1 MRSKCEVDIY
11 ADVPLSKFRPDRSFT
26 PLLVLSKTDTFIL
39 HFPCIVPITRKH
51 ALDKAGFI
59 TRLMKKAVLLFA
71 LALSLNATAQTPDS
85 PLAKIW
91 QQSLPFITNYSTDE
105 YKAAF
110 QNWALVQGNN
120 GIMYAANNSGVLE
133 YDGTSWQLIT
143 TTEGNPVRS
152 LAKDAKG
159 RIYVG
164 GSGEVGYL
172 AVNSR
177 NKTVFHS
184 LKNKLGRADWN
195 FGNIW
200 FTFAGSGSVYFV
212 CDLHIL
218 EWTGVKFNV
227 WKSNIGALGF
237 AWLVHDA
244 LYVSVSDRGLY
255 KKESN
260 SLELVKGGEAF
271 KGMGLTTLL
280 PFERGK
286 LLAAGLSKEFYIYDG
301 ATLVPFMKNGQK
313 VRLSDAVYHSVQL
326 SNGDYA
332 LATTGSGFYLMD
344 RTGNIRNNIR
354 RGDGLSSDAVY
365 AIFEDAEKDLWL
377 ATDNGISRLE
387 ISSPLRVLNE
397 NHGLDENPMDI
408 EVFNDKLFTTNSKG
422 LFELNSSSSQGI
434 SRPYFKKIEGIDNL
448 TMHCQRFGNELIV
461 SNYDGVFVLD
471 RNGRR
476 SQVAR
481 ENVVRV
487 EEIRSAQPPQHLLV
501 GLEGNGLTELL
512 FKDGKWVQGSRREDM
527 KFYSES
533 FARAADGT
541 VFLNS
546 RRNGIYEIAWQ
557 TPGTMHTLADPF
569 KLIHHGPGNGL
580 SSNKI
585 RWLERVGN
593 TVYASTD
600 EAMHRFNPEKRV
612 FEVDTIL
619 TAGVAP
625 YQGGWINEIVGD
637 RDGTMWFTLYHNYQ
651 SQVFEYAQSRLRRLP
666 VSGRLSD
673 ALISKVHDNGDG
685 FMVFGSNKWLVLFDR
700 NLPTATG
707 KPFQTLIRQISVD
720 QDSLVS
726 FHEAESPDIAYGHRL
741 RFQFALPSYD
751 LSTKNQFQYFLEGFH
766 DRWSAWSGESFVDF
780 TNLPEGH
787 YVFRVRGRNV
797 YGDTGGEASLA
808 LSILPPWYRTWWAFT
823 SYALLLG
830 GMAVMLVRFRER
842 KLQSEKLVLE
852 NTVRERTEK
861 IMLQTEELKEMDRM
875 KSRFFAN
882 ISHEFRTPLTLI
894 LAPLEE
900 ELSKKPPAEQDKLLV
915 MKRYANRL
923 LELVNQLL
931 NLSKLEA
938 GKMDLQVQRG
948 ELRHFL
954 SVLSSSFDSLAQ
966 HKGIA
971 FEKTIE
977 IPDGPFWF
985 DPDKL
990 EKVLTNLLS
999 NAFKFTPPG
1008 GSVAFTARAGLLSDR
1023 RATDRRATDLPTLRM
1038 MVADTGRGI
1047 APEEQKRVF
1056 ESFYQAKQ
1064 TVENQDGGTGLGLA
1078 FARELVKLHKGNIR
1092 LESETGKGSVFSV
1105 EIPVDKEAY
1114 EATQILESEFS
1125 AYKPMTEQPVIEPPG
1140 YSILTERQTGKRSTA
1155 AQQETVLIVEDNAEL
1170 RDYMASL
1177 LEGQYTIFKAPDGAE
1192 ALACA
1197 RKVLP
1202 SLIIS
1207 DLMMPRMDGIEL
1219 TAKIK
1224 SDERTSHIPVILLTA
1239 KSGQES
1245 RIDGLK
1251 TGADDYL
1258 TKPFSVE
1265 ELRVRVAN
1273 LIELRKKLA
1282 ERYRERIR
1290 VHVTPSEEMS
1300 LDDKFLVKAREL
1312 VEANMEDVLFSVEKM
1327 ADEMNL
1333 SRTQLLRK
1341 LKALTGLAPND
1352 FIRDLRLQKAA
1363 EMIRQKADTITQI
1376 GYAVG
1381 FNDQSYFS
1389 KSFKKEFGE
1398 TPTEYAAR
1406 VSPKEE

>member
-1 MRSKCEVDIY
+1 M
-11 ADVPLSKFRPDRSFT
+11 PGFTTRP
-26 PLLVLSKTDTFIL
+26 
-39 HFPCIVPITRKH
+39 
-51 ALDKAGFI
+51 
-59 TRLMKKAVLLFA
+59 MKKITLLFA
-71 LALSLNATAQTPDS
+71 LALGLNAAAQKPGS

-133 YDGTSWQLIT
+133 YDGVAWQLIP

-172 AVNSR
+172 AENSQ
-177 NKTVFHS
+177 NKMVFHS
-184 LKNKLGRADWN
+184 LKNKLSRADWN

-200 FTFAGSGSVYFV
+200 FTFADKGSVYFV

-218 EWTGVKFNV
+218 EFTGGKFKV
-227 WKSNIGALGF
+227 WKSDIGTLGF
-237 AWLVHDA
+237 AWLVNGS
-244 LYVSVSDRGLY
+244 LYVSVSEKGLY
-255 KKESN
+255 RKEKDA
-260 SLELVKGGEAF
+260 LKLAEGGEAF

-280 PFERGK
+280 PFEGKK
-286 LLAAGLSKEFYIYDG
+286 LLATGLSKEFYIYDG
-301 ATLVPFMKNGQK
+301 ATLAPLMKDGRR
-313 VRLSDAVYHSVQL
+313 VGIRDAVYHSVQL

-332 LATTGSGFYLMD
+332 LATTGSGFYLMQRD
-344 RTGNIRNNIR
+344 GTIRNNICR
-354 RGDGLSSDAVY
+354 KEGLSSDAVY
-365 AIFEDAEKDLWL
+365 AVFEDAERDLWL

-408 EVFNDKLFTTNSKG
+408 EVFNNKLFTTNSKG
-422 LFELNSSSSQGI
+422 LFELNSLPSQGI
-434 SRPYFKKIEGIDNL
+434 SKPYFKKIAGIDNL
-448 TMHCQRFGNELIV
+448 TMHCQTFGNELIV
-461 SNYDGVFVLD
+461 SNYDGVFVLNT
-471 RNGRR
+471 NGSH
-476 SQVAR
+476 SQIAK

-487 EEIRSAQPPQHLLV
+487 EEARSAQVPPHLLV

-512 FKDGKWVQGSRREDM
+512 LKDGKWVQGSRRDDM

-541 VFLNS
+541 IFINS

-557 TPGTMHTLADPF
+557 KPGAMHSLADPF
-569 KLIHHGPGNGL
+569 KLIHHGPENGL

-600 EAMHRFNPEKRV
+600 EAMHRFNPTRRA
-612 FEVDTIL
+612 FEVDSVL

-625 YQGGWINEIVGD
+625 YKGGWINEIVAG

-651 SQVFEYAQSRLRRLP
+651 SQVFEYAQSKLQRLP

-685 FMVFGSNKWLVLFDR
+685 FMVFGSNKWLVLFDK
-700 NLPTATG
+700 NLETG
-707 KPFQTLIRQISVD
+707 VTKPFQTLIRRISID
-720 QDSLVS
+720 QDSSVH
-726 FHEAESPDIAYGHRL
+726 FRGTSPEMAYGHRL

-766 DRWSAWSGESFVDF
+766 DQWSAWSGESFVDF
-780 TNLPEGH
+780 TNLPEGN
-787 YVFRVRGRNV
+787 YVFRVRGKDV
-797 YGDTGGEASLA
+797 YGSAGGDAVLA
-808 LSILPPWYRTWWAFT
+808 FTILPPWYRTWWAFAI
-823 SYALLLG
+823 YAVLLG
-830 GMAVMLVRFRER
+830 GTAVMLVRFRER
-842 KLQSEKLVLE
+842 KLKMEKLALE

-900 ELSKKPPAEQDKLLV
+900 ELSKKPPAEQDKLLI

-938 GKMDLQVQRG
+938 GKMELQIQKG
-948 ELRHFL
+948 GLRQFL

-966 HKGIA
+966 HKEIA
-971 FEKTIE
+971 FEKTIAVPE
-977 IPDGPFWF
+977 GHFWY

-990 EKVLTNLLS
+990 EKVIINLLS

-1008 GSVAFTARAGLLSDR
+1008 GSVKFAAHIAEQAGKPVLQVS
-1023 RATDRRATDLPTLRM
+1023 
-1038 MVADTGRGI
+1038 VSDTGRGI
-1047 APEEQKRVF
+1047 APEEQKKVF
-1056 ESFYQAKQ
+1056 ESFYQARQ

-1078 FARELVKLHKGNIR
+1078 FAKELVKLHRGNIS
-1092 LESETGKGSVFSV
+1092 LQSEVGKGSVFNV
-1105 EIPVDKEAY
+1105 EVPVDKEGYKAD
-1114 EATQILESEFS
+1114 QIIENAPLHPTLPHS
-1125 AYKPMTEQPVIEPPG
+1125 QPLNQAIDEP
-1140 YSILTERQTGKRSTA
+1140 SSKEDTRKKRQA
-1155 AQQETVLIVEDNAEL
+1155 ASNAAAQETVLIVEDNAEL

-1177 LEGQYTIFKAPDGAE
+1177 LEDQYTVFKAPDGAE

-1219 TAKIK
+1219 TANIK

-1265 ELRVRVAN
+1265 ELTVRVRN

-1290 VHVTPSEEMS
+1290 VHVTSSEEMS
-1300 LDDKFLVKAREL
+1300 LDDKFLMKAKEI

-1327 ADEMNL
+1327 AEEMSL

-1406 VSPKEE
+1406 VSQKED

>member
-1 MRSKCEVDIY
+1 MRKII
-11 ADVPLSKFRPDRSFT
+11 
-26 PLLVLSKTDTFIL
+26 LLV
-39 HFPCIVPITRKH
+39 
-51 ALDKAGFI
+51 
-59 TRLMKKAVLLFA
+59 A
-71 LALSLNATAQTPDS
+71 LALALNVTAQKPES
-85 PLAKIW
+85 PLAGIW
-91 QQSLPFITNYSTDE
+91 RQSLPFITNYSTND

-110 QNWALVQGNN
+110 QNWALVQG
-120 GIMYAANNSGVLE
+120 GDGMMYAANNSGVLE
-133 YDGTSWQLIT
+133 YDGRSWHLIPT
-143 TTEGNPVRS
+143 ADRNPVRS

-172 AVNSR
+172 AANSQ
-177 NKTVFHS
+177 NKMVFHS
-184 LKNKLGRADWN
+184 LNNQLAGSDRN
-195 FGNIW
+195 FGNVW
-200 FTFAGSGSVYFV
+200 FTFADKGSVYFV

-218 EWTGVKFNV
+218 EYANGKFKV
-227 WKSNIGALGF
+227 WKSTIGTLGF
-237 AWLVHDA
+237 AWLVHGT
-244 LYVSVSDRGLY
+244 LYVSVSDKGLF
-255 KKESN
+255 KKEKDT
-260 SLELVKGGEAF
+260 LVMVHGGEAF
-271 KGMGLTTLL
+271 KGLGLTGLL
-280 PFERGK
+280 PYEGQK
-286 LLAAGLSKEFYIYDG
+286 LLATGLTKEFFVYDG
-301 ATLVPFMKNGQK
+301 TTVTPLMQNGQR
-313 VRLSDAVYHSVQL
+313 VRIRDAVYHGAQL

-344 RTGNIRNNIR
+344 RQGNIRNNICR
-354 RGDGLSSDAVY
+354 KEGLSSDAVY
-365 AIFEDAEKDLWL
+365 AVFEDAEKDVWL

-408 EVFNDKLFTTNSKG
+408 AVFAGKLFTTNSKG
-422 LFELNSSSSQGI
+422 LFELNSTSSQGVLK
-434 SRPYFKKIEGIDNL
+434 PYFKKIAGIDNL
-448 TMHCQRFGNELIV
+448 TMNCQVFGNHLIV
-461 SNYDGVFVLD
+461 SNYDGAFVFGPD
-471 RNGRR
+471 GSRT
-476 SQVAR
+476 QVAR

-487 EEIRSAQPPQHLLV
+487 EESRQVPAPGHLLV
-501 GLEGNGLTELL
+501 GMEGNGLTELI
-512 FKDGKWVQGSRREDM
+512 FKAGRWVQGGRRDDM

-533 FARAADGT
+533 FARGADGT
-541 VFLNS
+541 IFINS
-546 RRNGIYEIAWQ
+546 RRDGIYEVAWQ
-557 TPGTMHTLADPF
+557 APGPAHTLADPF
-569 KLIHHGPGNGL
+569 KLIHHGPENGL

-600 EAMHRFNPEKRV
+600 EGMHRYNPQRRV
-612 FEVDTIL
+612 FEIDSVL

-625 YQGGWINEIVGD
+625 YKGGWINEIIAGP
-637 RDGTMWFTLYHNYQ
+637 DGTMRFVLYHHYQ
-651 SQVFEYAQSRLRRLP
+651 SQVFEYAGNRLQKLP

-673 ALISKVHDNGDG
+673 ALISKVLDNGDG
-685 FMVFGSNKWLVLFDR
+685 YLVFGSNKWLVLFDK
-700 NLPTATG
+700 NLKTNIT
-707 KPFQTLIRQISVD
+707 KPFKTLIRQVSINT
-720 QDSLVS
+720 DSLVS
-726 FHEAESPDIAYGHRL
+726 FRGGRSSPEIAFGQRL
-741 RFQFALPSYD
+741 RFRYALPSYD

-766 DRWSAWSGESFVDF
+766 DQWSAWSGESFVDF
-780 TNLPEGH
+780 TNLPEGN
-787 YVFRVRGRNV
+787 YVFRVRGTDV
-797 YGDTGGEASLA
+797 YGHLGAEDRLA
-808 LSILPPWYRTWWAFT
+808 FTILPPWYRTWWALAI
-823 SYALLLG
+823 YALLLG
-830 GMAVMLVRFRER
+830 GAAVMLVRFRER
-842 KLQSEKLVLE
+842 KLQMEKVALE

-900 ELSKKPPAEQDKLLV
+900 ELSQKPPAEQDKLLM

-938 GKMDLQVQRG
+938 GKMELQVQKG
-948 ELRHFL
+948 GLRQFL
-954 SVLSSSFDSLAQ
+954 TVLSSSFDSLAQ
-966 HKGIA
+966 HKDIA
-971 FEKTIE
+971 FDKTISL
-977 IPDGPFWF
+977 PDGAFWF
-985 DPDKL
+985 DADKL
-990 EKVLTNLLS
+990 EKVIINLLS
-999 NAFKFTPPG
+999 NAFKFTPAG
-1008 GSVAFTARAGLLSDR
+1008 GEVRFAAHISEESGKPALHLSVSDNG
-1023 RATDRRATDLPTLRM
+1023 P
-1038 MVADTGRGI
+1038 GI
-1047 APEEQKRVF
+1047 ASEEQKKVF
-1056 ESFYQAKQ
+1056 ESFYQTRQ
-1064 TVENQDGGTGLGLA
+1064 TVENQAGGTGLGLA
-1078 FARELVKLHKGNIR
+1078 FAKELIKLHNGNIT
-1092 LESETGKGSVFSV
+1092 LQSELGNGSVFSIEV
-1105 EIPVDKEAY
+1105 PVDRASY
-1114 EATQILESEFS
+1114 QSDQVIESETRAFTLS
-1125 AYKPMTEQPVIEPPG
+1125 PTEPEPHTFHTISPKNAKPA
-1140 YSILTERQTGKRSTA
+1140 RSGA
-1155 AQQETVLIVEDNAEL
+1155 SRETVLIVEDNAEL
-1170 RDYMASL
+1170 REYMASL
-1177 LEGQYTIFKAPDGAE
+1177 LDSEYTIFKASDGAE

-1202 SLIIS
+1202 GLIIT
-1207 DLMMPRMDGIEL
+1207 DLMMPKMDGMEL
-1219 TAKIK
+1219 TALIK

-1265 ELRVRVAN
+1265 ELTVRVGN

-1290 VHVTPSEEMS
+1290 VHVTSAEEMS
-1300 LDDKFLVKAREL
+1300 LDDKFLLKAKEI

-1327 ADEMNL
+1327 AEEMNL

-1406 VSPKEE
+1406 VSPKED

>member
-1 MRSKCEVDIY
+1 
-11 ADVPLSKFRPDRSFT
+11 
-26 PLLVLSKTDTFIL
+26 
-39 HFPCIVPITRKH
+39 
-51 ALDKAGFI
+51 
-59 TRLMKKAVLLFA
+59 MKKLILLFT
-71 LALSLNATAQTPDS
+71 LALGLNVAAQKPDS
-85 PLAKIW
+85 PLTRIW

-110 QNWALVQGNN
+110 QNWALVQGRQ
-120 GIMYAANNSGVLE
+120 GIIYAANNSGVLE
-133 YDGTSWQLIT
+133 YDGTSWKLIP

-152 LAKDAKG
+152 LAKDSRG

-164 GSGEVGYL
+164 GSGELGYL
-172 AVNSR
+172 AANTQNR
-177 NKTVFHS
+177 MIFHS
-184 LKNKLGRADWN
+184 LKNKLNRADWN
-195 FGNIW
+195 FGNVW
-200 FTFAGSGSVYFV
+200 FTFADKNSVYFV
-212 CDLHIL
+212 CDSHIL
-218 EWTGVKFNV
+218 EWADGRFRV
-227 WKSNIGALGF
+227 WRSDIGTLGF
-237 AWLVHDA
+237 AWLVNGT
-244 LYVSVSDRGLY
+244 LYVSASEKGLL
-255 KKESN
+255 KNEN
-260 SLELVKGGEAF
+260 GSLKLVEGGEAF
-271 KGMGLTTLL
+271 KGMGLTSLL
-280 PFERGK
+280 PYKGNK
-286 LLAAGLSKEFYIYDG
+286 LLAVGLSKEFFIYDG
-301 ATLVPFMKNGQK
+301 STLEPFLKDGQR
-313 VRLSDAVYHSVQL
+313 VRIRDAVYHGL
-326 SNGDYA
+326 RLNNGDFA
-332 LATTGSGFYLMD
+332 LATTGSGLYLMD
-344 RTGNIRNNIR
+344 GNGTIRNNICR
-354 RGDGLSSDAVY
+354 KEGLASDAVY
-365 AIFEDAEKDLWL
+365 SVFEDAESDLWL

-387 ISSPLRVLNE
+387 TNSPLRVLNE

-408 EVFNDKLFTTNSKG
+408 EVFSNKLFTTNSKG
-422 LFELNSSSSQGI
+422 LFELNSLPSQGI
-434 SRPYFKKIEGIDNL
+434 AKPYFKKIAGIDNL
-448 TMHCQRFGNELIV
+448 TMHCQTYGNELIV

-471 RNGRR
+471 QHGRR
-476 SQVAR
+476 AQIAR

-487 EEIRSAQPPQHLLV
+487 EESRPAQMPQNLLV

-512 FKDGKWVQGSRREDM
+512 FQDGKWVQGHKREDM
-527 KFYSES
+527 QFFSES
-533 FARAADGT
+533 FARADDGT
-541 VFLNS
+541 VFINS
-546 RRNGIYEIAWQ
+546 RRNGIYEMAWQ
-557 TPGTMHTLADPF
+557 TPGHTLRDTF
-569 KLIHHGPGNGL
+569 KLIHHGPENGL

-585 RWLERVGN
+585 RWLEKVGN

-600 EAMHRFNPEKRV
+600 KAMHRFNTVKRV
-612 FEVDTIL
+612 FEVDSLL

-625 YQGGWINEIVGD
+625 YKGGWINEIVAG

-651 SQVFEYAQSRLRRLP
+651 SHVFEYGKKGLQKLP
-666 VSGRLSD
+666 MSGRMSD

-685 FMVFGSNKWLVLFDR
+685 FMLFGSNKWIVLFDK
-700 NLPTATG
+700 NLKTNTI
-707 KPFQTLIRQISVD
+707 KPFKTLIRQISINK
-720 QDSLVS
+720 DSLIG
-726 FHEAESPDIAYGHRL
+726 FRDASPEIAYGHKGL

-766 DRWSAWSGESFVDF
+766 DQWSAWSGESFVDF

-797 YGDTGGEASLA
+797 YGQAGGEASLA
-808 LSILPPWYRTWWAFT
+808 FTILPPWYRAWWAFAL
-823 SYALLLG
+823 YALLLG
-830 GMAVMLVRFRER
+830 GLAAMLVRFRER
-842 KLQSEKLVLE
+842 KLKMEKLELE

-900 ELSKKPPAEQDKLLV
+900 ELSKKPPAEQDKLLI

-938 GKMDLQVQRG
+938 GKMELQVQKG
-948 ELRHFL
+948 DLRQFL
-954 SVLSSSFDSLAQ
+954 SILSSSFDSLAQ
-966 HKGIA
+966 HAHIT
-971 FEKTIE
+971 FEQNITLPEGK
-977 IPDGPFWF
+977 FWF

-990 EKVLTNLLS
+990 EKVIINLLS
-999 NAFKFTPPG
+999 NAFKFTPTG
-1008 GSVAFTARAGLLSDR
+1008 GSVMFAAHMQEKVGRQMLYIS
-1023 RATDRRATDLPTLRM
+1023 
-1038 MVADTGRGI
+1038 VSDTGKGI
-1047 APEEQKRVF
+1047 APDEQQQVF
-1056 ESFYQAKQ
+1056 ESFYQARQ

-1078 FARELVKLHKGNIR
+1078 LAQELVRLHKGNIS
-1092 LESETGKGSVFSV
+1092 LQSELGKGSVFSV
-1105 EIPVDKEAY
+1105 EVPVDKEAY
-1114 EATQILESEFS
+1114 DASQLVETGFSGYIMPAATPENLNISKDNARTGSGLET
-1125 AYKPMTEQPVIEPPG
+1125 PHTENPDPAFRDPA
-1140 YSILTERQTGKRSTA
+1140 SRDPALRDPANR
-1155 AQQETVLIVEDNAEL
+1155 ETVLVVEDNPEL

-1177 LEGQYTIFKAPDGAE
+1177 LEEEYTVFKVPDGVE

-1202 SLIIS
+1202 SIIIS
-1207 DLMMPRMDGIEL
+1207 DLMMPRMDGMEL
-1219 TAKIK
+1219 TANIK

-1265 ELRVRVAN
+1265 ELTVRVRN

-1290 VHVTPSEEMS
+1290 VQVTSAEEMS
-1300 LDDKFLVKAREL
+1300 LDDKFLMRAKEI
-1312 VEANMEDVLFSVEKM
+1312 VEANMEDVLFSVERM
-1327 ADEMNL
+1327 AEEINL

-1398 TPTEYAAR
+1398 TPTEYSAR
-1406 VSPKEE
+1406 VSRQEP

>member
-1 MRSKCEVDIY
+1 
-11 ADVPLSKFRPDRSFT
+11 
-26 PLLVLSKTDTFIL
+26 
-39 HFPCIVPITRKH
+39 
-51 ALDKAGFI
+51 
-59 TRLMKKAVLLFA
+59 MKRIMLLFA
-71 LALSLNATAQTPDS
+71 LAMGLDAAAQKPES
-85 PLAKIW
+85 PLARVW
-91 QQSLPFITNYSTDE
+91 QQSLPFISNYSTNE

-110 QNWALVQGNN
+110 QNWALVQGGN
-120 GIMYAANNSGVLE
+120 GLIYAANNSGVLE
-133 YDGTSWQLIT
+133 YDGVSWQLIQ

-152 LAKDAKG
+152 LAKDAGG

-172 AVNSR
+172 AANAQNR
-177 NKTVFHS
+177 MVFHS
-184 LKNKLGRADWN
+184 LKNKLPRSDWN

-200 FTFAGSGSVYFV
+200 FTFAGNGSVYFV

-218 EWTGVKFNV
+218 ELVNGQFRV
-227 WKSNIGALGF
+227 WKSDVGALGF
-237 AWLVHDA
+237 AWLVNGA
-244 LYVSVSDRGLY
+244 LYVSTSEKGLL
-255 KKESN
+255 KKEKDA
-260 SLELVKGGEAF
+260 LKLVEGGEAF
-271 KGMGLTTLL
+271 KGMGLTGLL
-280 PFERGK
+280 PYEGDK
-286 LLAAGLSKEFYIYDG
+286 LLAVGLDKDFFIYDG
-301 ATLVPFMKNGQK
+301 AKLEPFMKDGQR
-313 VRLSDAVYHSVQL
+313 VRIRDAVYHGVRL

-332 LATTGSGFYLMD
+332 LATTGSGLYLMERD
-344 RTGNIRNNIR
+344 GTIRNNYCR
-354 RGDGLSSDAVY
+354 KEGLSSDAVY
-365 AIFEDAEKDLWL
+365 SVFEDAEKDLWL

-387 ISSPLRVLNE
+387 INSPLRILNE

-408 EVFNDKLFTTNSKG
+408 EVFNDRLFTTNSKG
-422 LFELNSSSSQGI
+422 LFELNNMPSQGLPKPHF
-434 SRPYFKKIEGIDNL
+434 RKIPGIDNL
-448 TMHCQRFGNELIV
+448 TMHCQVYGNELIV

-471 RNGRR
+471 QKGNK
-476 SQVAR
+476 SQIAR

-487 EEIRSAQPPQHLLV
+487 EESRPAQMPGHLLV

-512 FKDGKWVQGSRREDM
+512 FSNGKWVQGGRRDDM

-541 VFLNS
+541 IFLNS
-546 RRNGIYEIAWQ
+546 RRNGIYEMAWQ
-557 TPGTMHTLADPF
+557 TPGAAHSLRDDF
-569 KLIHHGPGNGL
+569 KLIHHGPENGL

-600 EAMHRFNPEKRV
+600 EAMHRFNPDKRV
-612 FEVDTIL
+612 FEVDSLL

-625 YQGGWINEIVGD
+625 YKGGWINEIVAG

-651 SQVFEYAQSRLRRLP
+651 SHVFEYGGNRLRRLP

-685 FMVFGSNKWLVLFDR
+685 FMLFGSNKWIVLFDR
-700 NLPTATG
+700 NLHTG
-707 KPFQTLIRQISVD
+707 VDKPFKTLIRQISID

-726 FHEAESPDIAYGHRL
+726 FRDGQSAPELAYGHRL

-751 LSTKNQFQYFLEGFH
+751 LSNKNQFQYFLEGFH
-766 DRWSAWSGESFVDF
+766 DEWSAWSVESFVDF
-780 TNLPEGH
+780 TNLPEGD
-787 YVFRVRGRNV
+787 YVFRVRGINV
-797 YGDTGGEASLA
+797 YGHAGAEDRLA
-808 LSILPPWYRTWWAFT
+808 FTVLPPWYRTWWAF
-823 SYALLLG
+823 SIYALLLG
-830 GMAVMLVRFRER
+830 GLAVTLVRLRER
-842 KLQSEKLVLE
+842 KLQMEKLALE

-861 IMLQTEELKEMDRM
+861 IMLQTEELKEMDRT

-900 ELSKKPPAEQDKLLV
+900 ELSKKPPAEQDKLLI

-938 GKMDLQVQRG
+938 GKMQLQVQKV
-948 ELRHFL
+948 ELRQFL

-966 HKGIA
+966 HKGIV
-971 FEKTIE
+971 FEKTVSV
-977 IPDGPFWF
+977 PDGPFWF

-990 EKVLTNLLS
+990 EKVIVNLLS
-999 NAFKFTPPG
+999 NAFKFTPA
-1008 GSVAFTARAGLLSDR
+1008 SGLVKFEANVEAQSGTQMLCIRVS
-1023 RATDRRATDLPTLRM
+1023 
-1038 MVADTGRGI
+1038 DTGRGI
-1047 APEEQKRVF
+1047 APDEQKQVF
-1056 ESFYQAKQ
+1056 ESFYQARQ

-1078 FARELVKLHKGNIR
+1078 FAKELVKLHKGSIS
-1092 LESETGKGSVFSV
+1092 LQSEVGKGSVFAIRVPVSPEAFDAGQIVEPALSGYTLPSV
-1105 EIPVDKEAY
+1105 
-1114 EATQILESEFS
+1114 
-1125 AYKPMTEQPVIEPPG
+1125 QPVSPSPEQNERKPR
-1140 YSILTERQTGKRSTA
+1140 ERQSHGTA
-1155 AQQETVLIVEDNAEL
+1155 QRETVLIVEDNAEL

-1177 LEGQYTIFKAPDGAE
+1177 LENDYIIYKAPDGAE

-1207 DLMMPRMDGIEL
+1207 DLMMPKMDGMEL
-1219 TAKIK
+1219 TASIK

-1239 KSGQES
+1239 KSGRES

-1265 ELRVRVAN
+1265 ELTIRVAN
-1273 LIELRKKLA
+1273 LIELRRKLA

-1290 VHVTPSEEMS
+1290 VHVTSAEEMS
-1300 LDDKFLVKAREL
+1300 LDDKFLMKAKEI

-1327 ADEMNL
+1327 AEEMSL

-1398 TPTEYAAR
+1398 TPTEYSAR
-1406 VSPKEE
+1406 VSQKEG

>member
-1 MRSKCEVDIY
+1 
-11 ADVPLSKFRPDRSFT
+11 
-26 PLLVLSKTDTFIL
+26 
-39 HFPCIVPITRKH
+39 
-51 ALDKAGFI
+51 
-59 TRLMKKAVLLFA
+59 MKKITLLFA
-71 LALSLNATAQTPDS
+71 LTLGLNAAAQKPGS

-91 QQSLPFITNYSTDE
+91 QQSLPFITNYATDE

-120 GIMYAANNSGVLE
+120 GIIYAANNSGVLE
-133 YDGTSWQLIT
+133 YDGVTWQLIP

-152 LAKDAKG
+152 LAKDASG

-172 AVNSR
+172 AENSQ
-177 NKTVFHS
+177 NKMVFHS

-200 FTFAGSGSVYFV
+200 FTFAGKGSVYFV

-218 EWTGVKFNV
+218 EYTGGKFKV
-227 WKSNIGALGF
+227 WKSDIGTLGF
-237 AWLVHDA
+237 AWLVNGSLYASVSGKGLFRKEKDA
-244 LYVSVSDRGLY
+244 L
-255 KKESN
+255 K
-260 SLELVKGGEAF
+260 LVEGGEAF

-280 PFERGK
+280 PFEGEK
-286 LLAAGLSKEFYIYDG
+286 LLATGLNKEFYIYDG
-301 ATLVPFMKNGQK
+301 ATLAPLMKDGQR
-313 VRLSDAVYHSVQL
+313 VRIRDAVYHSVQL
-326 SNGDYA
+326 SNGEYA
-332 LATTGSGFYLMD
+332 LATTGSGFYLMQRD
-344 RTGNIRNNIR
+344 GTIRNNICR
-354 RGDGLSSDAVY
+354 KEGLASDAVY
-365 AIFEDAEKDLWL
+365 AVFEDAEKDLWL

-387 ISSPLRVLNE
+387 INSPLRVLNE

-408 EVFNDKLFTTNSKG
+408 EVFNNKLFTSNSKG
-422 LFELNSSSSQGI
+422 LFELNSLASQGI
-434 SRPYFKKIEGIDNL
+434 SKPYFKKIAGIDNL
-448 TMHCQRFGNELIV
+448 TMHCQAFGNELIV
-461 SNYDGVFVLD
+461 SNYDGVFMLSPD
-471 RNGRR
+471 GGRSR
-476 SQVAR
+476 IAK

-487 EEIRSAQPPQHLLV
+487 EEARSAQVPPHLLV

-512 FKDGKWVQGSRREDM
+512 LKNGKWIQGSRRDDM

-533 FARAADGT
+533 FARGADGT
-541 VFLNS
+541 VFINS

-557 TPGTMHTLADPF
+557 TPGAMHSLADPF
-569 KLIHHGPGNGL
+569 KLIHHGPENGL

-600 EAMHRFNPEKRV
+600 EAMHRFNPAKRV
-612 FEVDTIL
+612 FEVDSVL
-619 TAGVAP
+619 TTGVAS
-625 YQGGWINEIVGD
+625 YKGGWINEIVAG

-651 SQVFEYAQSRLRRLP
+651 SQVFEYAQSRLQRLP

-685 FMVFGSNKWLVLFDR
+685 FMVFGSNKWLVLFDK
-700 NLPTATG
+700 NLETG
-707 KPFQTLIRQISVD
+707 VSKPFKTLIRRISVD
-720 QDSLVS
+720 QDSSVS
-726 FHEAESPDIAYGHRL
+726 FRGASPELSYGHRL

-751 LSTKNQFQYFLEGFH
+751 LSTRNQFQYFLEGFH
-766 DRWSAWSGESFVDF
+766 DQWSAWSGESFVDF
-780 TNLPEGH
+780 TNLPEGN
-787 YVFRVRGRNV
+787 YVFRVRGKDV
-797 YGDTGGEASLA
+797 YGHAGDDAVLA
-808 LSILPPWYRTWWAFT
+808 FVILPPWYRTLWAFAI
-823 SYALLLG
+823 YAALLG
-830 GMAVMLVRFRER
+830 GMAVILVRFRER
-842 KLQSEKLVLE
+842 KLKREKLVLE

-861 IMLQTEELKEMDRM
+861 ILLQTEELQEMDRV

-900 ELSKKPPAEQDKLLV
+900 ELSKKPLAEQGKLLI

-938 GKMDLQVQRG
+938 GKMELQIQKG
-948 ELRHFL
+948 ELRQFL
-954 SVLSSSFDSLAQ
+954 SVLSSSFDSLAHHQ
-966 HKGIA
+966 EIA
-971 FEKTIE
+971 FEKNIA
-977 IPDGPFWF
+977 IPEGHFWF

-990 EKVLTNLLS
+990 EKVIINLLS

-1008 GSVAFTARAGLLSDR
+1008 GSVKFAAHI
-1023 RATDRRATDLPTLRM
+1023 
-1038 MVADTGRGI
+1038 VAQADVPMLQVSVSDTGRGI
-1047 APEEQKRVF
+1047 APEEQKKVF
-1056 ESFYQAKQ
+1056 ESFYQARQ

-1078 FARELVKLHKGNIR
+1078 FARELVKLHNGNISLR
-1092 LESETGKGSVFSV
+1092 SEVGKGSVFYV
-1105 EIPVDKEAY
+1105 EVPVDKESYKAD
-1114 EATQILESEFS
+1114 QIIENALLQQTLASSQAPDEPASTEETGRQAASS
-1125 AYKPMTEQPVIEPPG
+1125 A
-1140 YSILTERQTGKRSTA
+1140 A
-1155 AQQETVLIVEDNAEL
+1155 AQESVLIAEDNAEL
-1170 RDYMASL
+1170 RGYMASL
-1177 LEGQYTIFKAPDGAE
+1177 LEGQYTVFKASDGTE

-1219 TAKIK
+1219 TASIK

-1239 KSGQES
+1239 KTGRES

-1265 ELRVRVAN
+1265 ELMVRVGN

-1282 ERYRERIR
+1282 GRYRERIR
-1290 VHVTPSEEMS
+1290 VHVTSSEEMS
-1300 LDDKFLVKAREL
+1300 LDDKFLMKAKEI

-1327 ADEMNL
+1327 AKEMSL

-1363 EMIRQKADTITQI
+1363 EMIRQKVDTITQI

-1406 VSPKEE
+1406 VSQKTE

>member
-1 MRSKCEVDIY
+1 
-11 ADVPLSKFRPDRSFT
+11 
-26 PLLVLSKTDTFIL
+26 
-39 HFPCIVPITRKH
+39 
-51 ALDKAGFI
+51 
-59 TRLMKKAVLLFA
+59 MKKLTLLFV
-71 LALSLNATAQTPDS
+71 LISGLNAAAQKPGS

-91 QQSLPFITNYSTDE
+91 QQSLPFITNYSTND

-120 GIMYAANNSGVLE
+120 GVMFAANNSGVLE
-133 YDGTSWQLIT
+133 YDGMSWQLIP

-152 LAKDAKG
+152 LAKDPKG

-172 AVNSR
+172 AENSQNR
-177 NKTVFHS
+177 MVFHS
-184 LKNKLGRADWN
+184 LKNKLSRADWN

-200 FTFAGSGSVYFV
+200 FTFADQGSVYFV

-218 EWTGVKFNV
+218 EFTGGKFKV
-227 WKSNIGALGF
+227 WKSDIGTLGF
-237 AWLVHDA
+237 AWLVNGA
-244 LYVSVSDRGLY
+244 LYVSVSEKGLY
-255 KKESN
+255 RKEGN
-260 SLELVKGGEAF
+260 SLKLVEGGGAF
-271 KGMGLTTLL
+271 KGMGLTSML
-280 PFERGK
+280 PFEGKK
-286 LLAAGLSKEFYIYDG
+286 LLVTGLTKEFYIYDG
-301 ATLVPFMKNGQK
+301 VKLEPLMKDGQQ
-313 VRLSDAVYHSVQL
+313 VRIKDAVYHSAQL

-332 LATTGSGFYLMD
+332 FATTGSGFYLMQRD
-344 RTGNIRNNIR
+344 GTIRNNICR
-354 RGDGLSSDAVY
+354 KEGLSSDAVY
-365 AIFEDAEKDLWL
+365 AVFEDAEKDLWL

-408 EVFNDKLFTTNSKG
+408 EVFNNKLFTTNSKG
-422 LFELNSSSSQGI
+422 LFELNSVSSQGI
-434 SRPYFKKIEGIDNL
+434 SKPYFKKIAGIDNL
-448 TMHCQRFGNELIV
+448 TMHCQTFGNELVV
-461 SNYDGVFVLD
+461 SNYDGVFVMD
-471 RNGRR
+471 QNGGRA
-476 SQVAR
+476 QIAK

-487 EEIRSAQPPQHLLV
+487 EEARSAERPSHLLV

-512 FKDGKWVQGSRREDM
+512 WKDGKWVQGGRRDDM

-533 FARAADGT
+533 FARGADGT
-541 VFLNS
+541 IFINS

-557 TPGTMHTLADPF
+557 APGTAHSLADPF
-569 KLIHHGPGNGL
+569 KLIHHGPENGL

-600 EAMHRFNPEKRV
+600 EAMHRFNPARRV
-612 FEVDTIL
+612 FEVDSVL

-625 YQGGWINEIVGD
+625 YKGGWINEIVAG

-651 SQVFEYAQSRLRRLP
+651 SQVFEYAQSRLQRLP

-673 ALISKVHDNGDG
+673 ALISKIHDNGDG
-685 FMVFGSNKWLVLFDR
+685 FMVFGSNKWLVLFDKS
-700 NLPTATG
+700 LSTG
-707 KPFQTLIRQISVD
+707 ITKPLKTLIRRVSLD
-720 QDSLVS
+720 QDSSVS
-726 FHEAESPDIAYGHRL
+726 FRGTSPEIAYGHRL

-766 DRWSAWSGESFVDF
+766 DQWSAWSGESFVDF
-780 TNLPEGH
+780 TNLPEGN
-787 YVFRVRGRNV
+787 YVFRVRGKDV
-797 YGDTGGEASLA
+797 YGHAGDGDILA
-808 LSILPPWYRTWWAFT
+808 FTILPPWYRTWWAFAI
-823 SYALLLG
+823 YALLLG

-842 KLQSEKLVLE
+842 KLKMEKLVLE

-861 IMLQTEELKEMDRM
+861 IMLQTEELKEMDRV

-900 ELSKKPPAEQDKLLV
+900 ELSKKPPAEQDKLLI

-938 GKMDLQVQRG
+938 GKMDLHIQKG
-948 ELRHFL
+948 ELRQFL

-966 HKGIA
+966 HQEIS
-971 FEKTIE
+971 FEKAIAVPE
-977 IPDGPFWF
+977 GPFWF

-990 EKVLTNLLS
+990 EKVIINLLS
-999 NAFKFTPPG
+999 NAFKFTPAE
-1008 GSVAFTARAGLLSDR
+1008 GSVKFAAQMAGQPG
-1023 RATDRRATDLPTLRM
+1023 LPILR
-1038 MVADTGRGI
+1038 VSVSDTGRGI
-1047 APEEQKRVF
+1047 ATEEQKKVF
-1056 ESFYQAKQ
+1056 ESFYQARQ

-1078 FARELVKLHKGNIR
+1078 FAKELVKLHKGNIS
-1092 LESETGKGSVFSV
+1092 LQSEVGKGSVFSIEV
-1105 EIPVDKEAY
+1105 PVGREAY
-1114 EATQILESEFS
+1114 EAGQI
-1125 AYKPMTEQPVIEPPG
+1125 IENPALPHTLL
-1140 YSILTERQTGKRSTA
+1140 SVQQAVPENPASPDEKTKERRPASRAT
-1155 AQQETVLIVEDNAEL
+1155 QETVLIVEDNAEL

-1177 LEGQYTIFKAPDGAE
+1177 LEGQYTIFKAPDGVE
-1192 ALACA
+1192 ALAYA

-1219 TAKIK
+1219 TASIK

-1265 ELRVRVAN
+1265 ELSVRVAN

-1290 VHVTPSEEMS
+1290 VHVTSSEEMS
-1300 LDDKFLVKAREL
+1300 LDDKFLMKAKEI

-1327 ADEMNL
+1327 AEEMSL

-1406 VSPKEE
+1406 VSQKEA

>member
-1 MRSKCEVDIY
+1 
-11 ADVPLSKFRPDRSFT
+11 
-26 PLLVLSKTDTFIL
+26 
-39 HFPCIVPITRKH
+39 
-51 ALDKAGFI
+51 
-59 TRLMKKAVLLFA
+59 MKKITLLFA
-71 LALSLNATAQTPDS
+71 LAMGLNAAAQKPDS

-133 YDGTSWQLIT
+133 YDGVTWQLIPT
-143 TTEGNPVRS
+143 SEGNPVRS
-152 LAKDAKG
+152 LAKDAQG

-172 AVNSR
+172 AENSQ
-177 NKTVFHS
+177 NKMVFHS
-184 LKNKLGRADWN
+184 LKNKLRSADRN

-200 FTFAGSGSVYFV
+200 FTFADKGSVYFV

-218 EWTGVKFNV
+218 EFTGGKFKV
-227 WKSNIGALGF
+227 WKSDIGTLGF
-237 AWLVHDA
+237 AWLVNDV
-244 LYVSVSDRGLY
+244 LYVSVSGKGLY
-255 KKESN
+255 RKERDA
-260 SLELVKGGEAF
+260 LKLVKGGEAF

-280 PFERGK
+280 PFEGKK
-286 LLAAGLSKEFYIYDG
+286 LLATGLSKEFYIYDG
-301 ATLVPFMKNGQK
+301 AALAPLMKDGQR
-313 VRLSDAVYHSVQL
+313 VRIKDAVYHSAQL
-326 SNGDYA
+326 SSGDYA
-332 LATTGSGFYLMD
+332 LATTGSGFYLMQ
-344 RTGNIRNNIR
+344 RNGTIRNNICR
-354 RGDGLSSDAVY
+354 KEGLSSDAVY
-365 AIFEDAEKDLWL
+365 AVFEDAEKDLWL

-397 NHGLDENPMDI
+397 NHGIDENPMDI
-408 EVFNDKLFTTNSKG
+408 EVFNNKLFTTNSKG
-422 LFELNSSSSQGI
+422 LFELNSPPSQDI
-434 SRPYFKKIEGIDNL
+434 SKLHFKKISGIDNL
-448 TMHCQRFGNELIV
+448 TMHCQTFGNELIV

-471 RNGRR
+471 QTGRR
-476 SQVAR
+476 SQIAK

-487 EEIRSAQPPQHLLV
+487 EEARSAQVPPHLLV

-512 FKDGKWVQGSRREDM
+512 WKDGKWVQGGRRDDM

-533 FARAADGT
+533 FARGADGT
-541 VFLNS
+541 IFINS
-546 RRNGIYEIAWQ
+546 RRNGIYEMAWQ
-557 TPGTMHTLADPF
+557 TPGAGHSLAEPF
-569 KLIHHGPGNGL
+569 KLIHHGPENGL

-600 EAMHRFNPEKRV
+600 EAMHRFNPAKRA
-612 FEVDTIL
+612 FEVDSVL
-619 TAGVAP
+619 TAGVAS
-625 YQGGWINEIVGD
+625 YKGGWINEIVAG

-651 SQVFEYAQSRLRRLP
+651 SQVFEYAQGRLQRLP
-666 VSGRLSD
+666 VSGRLSE

-685 FMVFGSNKWLVLFDR
+685 FMVFGSNKWLVLFDK
-700 NLPTATG
+700 NLQTG
-707 KPFQTLIRQISVD
+707 ITRPFKTLIRRISID
-720 QDSLVS
+720 QDSSVS
-726 FHEAESPDIAYGHRL
+726 FRGVPSEMAYGHRL

-751 LSTKNQFQYFLEGFH
+751 LSAKNQFQYFLEGFH
-766 DRWSAWSGESFVDF
+766 DKWSPWSGEAFVDF
-780 TNLPEGH
+780 TNLPEGN
-787 YVFRVRGRNV
+787 YVFRVRGKDV
-797 YGDTGGEASLA
+797 YGHAGEDDLLA
-808 LSILPPWYRTWWAFT
+808 FTILPPWYRTWWAFAI
-823 SYALLLG
+823 YAMLLG

-842 KLQSEKLVLE
+842 KLKLEKLVLE

-900 ELSKKPPAEQDKLLV
+900 ELARKPPEEQGKLLL

-938 GKMDLQVQRG
+938 GKMELHVQKG
-948 ELRHFL
+948 ELRQFL

-966 HKGIA
+966 HKEIA
-971 FEKTIE
+971 FEKNITVPE
-977 IPDGPFWF
+977 GLFWF

-990 EKVLTNLLS
+990 EKVIINLLS

-1008 GSVAFTARAGLLSDR
+1008 GTVKFAGHITERGGRPVLQASVS
-1023 RATDRRATDLPTLRM
+1023 
-1038 MVADTGRGI
+1038 DTGRGI
-1047 APEEQKRVF
+1047 APEEQKKVF
-1056 ESFYQAKQ
+1056 ESFYQARQ

-1078 FARELVKLHKGNIR
+1078 FAKELVKLHNGNIS
-1092 LESETGKGSVFSV
+1092 LHSEIGKGSVFSIQ
-1105 EIPVDKEAY
+1105 IPIDREG
-1114 EATQILESEFS
+1114 
-1125 AYKPMTEQPVIEPPG
+1125 YKPDQIIENAPDQYTLSSTQP
-1140 YSILTERQTGKRSTA
+1140 A
-1155 AQQETVLIVEDNAEL
+1155 AQAPAMPLSKDEGSQERHAAAGATMQETVLIVEDNAEL

-1177 LEGQYTIFKAPDGAE
+1177 LEGQYTVFKAPDGVE

-1219 TAKIK
+1219 TAGIK

-1265 ELRVRVAN
+1265 ELTVRVAN

-1282 ERYRERIR
+1282 GRYRERIR
-1290 VHVTPSEEMS
+1290 VHVTSPEEMS
-1300 LDDKFLVKAREL
+1300 LDDKFLMKAKAI

-1327 ADEMNL
+1327 ADEMSL

-1406 VSPKEE
+1406 VSQKEE

>member
-1 MRSKCEVDIY
+1 
-11 ADVPLSKFRPDRSFT
+11 
-26 PLLVLSKTDTFIL
+26 
-39 HFPCIVPITRKH
+39 
-51 ALDKAGFI
+51 
-59 TRLMKKAVLLFA
+59 MKKVALLFA
-71 LALSLNATAQTPDS
+71 LASSLNAMAQKPDS

-91 QQSLPFITNYSTDE
+91 QQSLPFITNYSTNE

-110 QNWALVQGNN
+110 QNWALVQGDN

-133 YDGTSWQLIT
+133 HDGISWQLIP

-152 LAKDAKG
+152 LAKDSKG

-172 AVNSR
+172 AANSQ
-177 NKTVFHS
+177 NKMVFHS
-184 LKNKLGRADWN
+184 LKNKLSRSDWN

-200 FTFAGSGSVYFV
+200 FTFADKGSVYFV

-218 EWTGVKFNV
+218 EFVNGKFKV
-227 WKSNIGALGF
+227 WKSDIGALGF
-237 AWLVHDA
+237 AWLINGT

-255 KKESN
+255 KKGPN

-280 PFERGK
+280 PFDGGK

-301 ATLVPFMKNGQK
+301 ATLAPFMNGGQR
-313 VRLSDAVYHSVQL
+313 VQIRDAVYHSAQL
-326 SNGDYA
+326 GNGNYA

-354 RGDGLSSDAVY
+354 RKDGLSSDAVY
-365 AIFEDAEKDLWL
+365 AVFEDAEKDLWL

-408 EVFNDKLFTTNSKG
+408 EVFNNKLYTTNSKG
-422 LFELNSSSSQGI
+422 LFELNTLSSQGI
-434 SRPYFKKIEGIDNL
+434 PQPYFKKIEGIDNL
-448 TMHCQRFGNELIV
+448 TMHCQTFGNELIV
-461 SNYDGVFVLD
+461 SNYDGVFILD
-471 RNGRR
+471 QNGRR
-476 SQVAR
+476 SQIAK

-487 EEIRSAQPPQHLLV
+487 EEMRSAQLPQHLLV

-512 FKDGKWVQGSRREDM
+512 LKDGKWVQGGRREDM

-533 FARAADGT
+533 FTRAADGT
-541 VFLNS
+541 IFLNS

-557 TPGTMHTLADPF
+557 TPGSMHTLADPF
-569 KLIHHGPGNGL
+569 KLIHHGPENGL

-585 RWLERVGN
+585 RWVEKVGN

-600 EAMHRFNPEKRV
+600 EAMHRFNPEKRA
-612 FEVDTIL
+612 FEVDTML

-625 YQGGWINEIVGD
+625 YRGGWINEIVAG

-651 SQVFEYAQSRLRRLP
+651 SQVFEYTQNRLRRLP

-700 NLPTATG
+700 NLQTAAG
-707 KPFQTLIRQISVD
+707 KPFKTLIRQISVD

-726 FHEAESPDIAYGHRL
+726 FRDAESPDIAYGHRL
-741 RFQFALPSYD
+741 RFQFTLPSYD

-766 DRWSAWSGESFVDF
+766 DQWSAWSGESFVDF
-780 TNLPEGH
+780 TNLPEGN
-787 YVFRVRGRNV
+787 YVFRVRGKNV
-797 YGDTGGEASLA
+797 YGDTGGEATLA
-808 LSILPPWYRTWWAFT
+808 LTILPPWYRTWWAFAI
-823 SYALLLG
+823 YALLLG

-900 ELSKKPPAEQDKLLV
+900 ELSKKPPAEQDKLLI

-938 GKMDLQVQRG
+938 GKMELQVRKG

-966 HKGIA
+966 HKGIS
-971 FEKTIE
+971 FEKTVE

-990 EKVLTNLLS
+990 EKVVINLLS
-999 NAFKFTPPG
+999 NAFKFTPSG
-1008 GSVAFTARAGLLSDR
+1008 GSVAFAAHIEKPADG
-1023 RATDRRATDLPTLRM
+1023 PMLR
-1038 MVADTGRGI
+1038 VAVSDTGRGI
-1047 APEEQKRVF
+1047 APEEQKQVF
-1056 ESFYQAKQ
+1056 ESFYQARQ

-1078 FARELVKLHKGNIR
+1078 FAKELVKLHKGNIA
-1092 LESETGKGSVFSV
+1092 LQSEVGKGSVFTV
-1105 EIPVDKEAY
+1105 EIPLDKEAY
-1114 EATQILESEFS
+1114 EAIQIVENDFSE
-1125 AYKPMTEQPVIEPPG
+1125 YKLSTEQPV
-1140 YSILTERQTGKRSTA
+1140 TGLPDRSVSTKKRGAASGSPTA
-1155 AQQETVLIVEDNAEL
+1155 ANQETVLIVEDNAEL
-1170 RDYMASL
+1170 REYMASL
-1177 LEGQYTIFKAPDGAE
+1177 LEGQYTIFKAPDGSE

-1219 TAKIK
+1219 TAHIK

-1265 ELRVRVAN
+1265 ELSVRVAN

-1290 VHVTPSEEMS
+1290 VHVTSSDEMS
-1300 LDDKFLVKAREL
+1300 LDDKFLMKAKEI

-1327 ADEMNL
+1327 AEEMSL

-1406 VSPKEE
+1406 VSPKGEG

>member
-1 MRSKCEVDIY
+1 
-11 ADVPLSKFRPDRSFT
+11 
-26 PLLVLSKTDTFIL
+26 
-39 HFPCIVPITRKH
+39 
-51 ALDKAGFI
+51 
-59 TRLMKKAVLLFA
+59 MKKVILLFA
-71 LALSLNATAQTPDS
+71 LAFSLQSIAQKPES
-85 PLAKIW
+85 PLARIW

-110 QNWALVQGNN
+110 QNWALVQGDH
-120 GIMYAANNSGVLE
+120 GVMYAANNSGVLE
-133 YDGTSWQLIT
+133 YDGTSWQLIP

-152 LAKDAKG
+152 LAKDSKG
-159 RIYVG
+159 RIFVG

-172 AVNSR
+172 APNGQNR
-177 NKTVFHS
+177 TVFHS
-184 LKNKLGRADWN
+184 LKNKLSRTDWN
-195 FGNIW
+195 FGNVW
-200 FTFAGSGSVYFV
+200 FTFAHKGAIYFV

-218 EWTGVKFNV
+218 ELVDGKFKV
-227 WKSNIGALGF
+227 WKSDIGALGF
-237 AWLVHDA
+237 AWLINGT
-244 LYVSVSDRGLY
+244 LYVSASEKGLLR
-255 KKESN
+255 KEKDA
-260 SLELVKGGEAF
+260 LKLVPGGEAF
-271 KGMGLTTLL
+271 KGMGLTGLL
-280 PFERGK
+280 PYDEKK
-286 LLAAGLSKEFYIYDG
+286 LLAVGLSKEFFIYDG
-301 ATLVPFMKNGQK
+301 SKLEPFMKDGQR
-313 VRLSDAVYHSVQL
+313 VRIKNAVYHGLQL
-326 SNGDYA
+326 SNGGYA
-332 LATTGSGFYLMD
+332 LATTGSGLYLME
-344 RTGNIRNNIR
+344 RNGTIGNNICR
-354 RGDGLSSDAVY
+354 KEGLSSDAVY
-365 AIFEDAEKDLWL
+365 SVFEDAEGDLWL

-387 ISSPLRVLNE
+387 TNSPLRVLNQ

-408 EVFNDKLFTTNSKG
+408 EVFNNKLFTTNSKG
-422 LFELNSSSSQGI
+422 LFELNSLPSQGVLKPHF
-434 SRPYFKKIEGIDNL
+434 RKIEGIDNL
-448 TMHCQRFGNELIV
+448 TMHCQTYGNELIV
-461 SNYDGVFVLD
+461 SNYDGVFLLD
-471 RNGRR
+471 PNGTR
-476 SQVAR
+476 SQIAK

-487 EEIRSAQPPQHLLV
+487 EESRPAQMPGHLLV

-512 FKDGKWVQGSRREDM
+512 FSDGKWVQGGRRDDM

-541 VFLNS
+541 IFINS
-546 RRNGIYEIAWQ
+546 RRNGIYEMAWQ
-557 TPGTMHTLADPF
+557 TPRGVHPASTHTLSDEF
-569 KLIHHGPGNGL
+569 KLIHHGPENGL

-593 TVYASTD
+593 TIYASTD
-600 EAMHRFNPEKRV
+600 EGMHRFNPSKRV
-612 FEVDTIL
+612 FEVDSML
-619 TAGVAP
+619 TASVAP
-625 YQGGWINEIVGD
+625 YKGGWINEIVAG

-651 SQVFEYAQSRLRRLP
+651 SHVFEYGRNGLHRLP
-666 VSGRLSD
+666 MSGRLSD

-685 FMVFGSNKWLVLFDR
+685 FMLFGSNKWIVLFDK
-700 NLPTATG
+700 NLKTG
-707 KPFQTLIRQISVD
+707 AIRPFKTLIRQISVNK
-720 QDSLVS
+720 DSLIS
-726 FHEAESPDIAYGHRL
+726 FRDAQSPPEIAYGHKGL

-766 DRWSAWSGESFVDF
+766 DQWSAWSGESFVDF
-780 TNLPEGH
+780 TNLPEGN
-787 YVFRVRGRNV
+787 YEFRVRGRDV
-797 YGDTGGEASLA
+797 YGHAGSEARLA
-808 LSILPPWYRTWWAFT
+808 FTILPPWYRTWWAFAI
-823 SYALLLG
+823 YALLLG
-830 GMAVMLVRFRER
+830 GLAVMLVRFRER
-842 KLQSEKLVLE
+842 KLQMEKLVLE

-900 ELSKKPPAEQDKLLV
+900 ELSKKPPAEQDKLLI

-938 GKMDLQVQRG
+938 GKMELQIQKGDLRQ
-948 ELRHFL
+948 FL
-954 SVLSSSFDSLAQ
+954 SILSSSFDSLAQ
-966 HKGIA
+966 HREIV
-971 FEKTIE
+971 FEKTVDVK
-977 IPDGPFWF
+977 PGSYWF

-990 EKVLTNLLS
+990 EKVIINLLS
-999 NAFKFTPPG
+999 NAFKFTAAG
-1008 GSVAFTARAGLLSDR
+1008 GLVRFTAHLEEDAGRQLVRIAVS
-1023 RATDRRATDLPTLRM
+1023 
-1038 MVADTGRGI
+1038 DTGKGI
-1047 APEEQKRVF
+1047 APEEQKQVF
-1056 ESFYQAKQ
+1056 ESFYQARQ

-1078 FARELVKLHKGNIR
+1078 LAKELVKLHRGDIS
-1092 LESETGKGSVFSV
+1092 LQSEPGKGSVFAIEV
-1105 EIPVDKEAY
+1105 PVHQGAY
-1114 EATQILESEFS
+1114 EANQLIESEFS
-1125 AYKPMTEQPVIEPPG
+1125 EFTMPSVPTLPETAPIVNNPKNLDAQVDGPAPG
-1140 YSILTERQTGKRSTA
+1140 GPALR
-1155 AQQETVLIVEDNAEL
+1155 ETVLIVEDNAEL

-1177 LEGQYTIFKAPDGAE
+1177 LDDEYIVFRAPDGME

-1207 DLMMPRMDGIEL
+1207 DLMMPKMDGMEL
-1219 TAKIK
+1219 TAHIK

-1265 ELRVRVAN
+1265 ELTVRVKN

-1282 ERYRERIR
+1282 GRYKERIR
-1290 VHVTPSEEMS
+1290 VHVTSAEEMS
-1300 LDDKFLVKAREL
+1300 LDDKFLMKAKEI

-1327 ADEMNL
+1327 AEEMSL

-1398 TPTEYAAR
+1398 TPTEYSAR

>member
-1 MRSKCEVDIY
+1 MKEVI
-11 ADVPLSKFRPDRSFT
+11 
-26 PLLVLSKTDTFIL
+26 
-39 HFPCIVPITRKH
+39 
-51 ALDKAGFI
+51 
-59 TRLMKKAVLLFA
+59 LLFA
-71 LALSLNATAQTPDS
+71 LAFSLKAMAQKPDS
-85 PLAKIW
+85 PLGRIW
-91 QQSLPFITNYSTDE
+91 QQSLPFITNYATDDYE
-105 YKAAF
+105 AAF
-110 QNWALVQGNN
+110 QNWALVQGNQ
-120 GIMYAANNSGVLE
+120 GMIYAANNSGVLE
-133 YDGTSWQLIT
+133 YDGTSWQLIP

-152 LAKDAKG
+152 LAKDSGG

-172 AVNSR
+172 AANGQ
-177 NKTVFHS
+177 NKMIFHS
-184 LKNKLGRADWN
+184 LKSKLNRADWN
-195 FGNIW
+195 FGNVW
-200 FTFAGSGSVYFV
+200 FTFADKGSVYFV

-218 EWTGVKFNV
+218 EFVNGKFKV
-227 WKSNIGALGF
+227 WKSDIGVLGF
-237 AWLVHDA
+237 AWLIHGT
-244 LYVSVSDRGLY
+244 LYVSAGEKGLL
-255 KKESN
+255 KKEKD
-260 SLELVKGGEAF
+260 SLKLVEGGEAF
-271 KGMGLTTLL
+271 KGIGLTGLL
-280 PFERGK
+280 PYDGEK
-286 LLAAGLSKEFYIYDG
+286 LLAVGLSKEFFIYDG
-301 ATLVPFMKNGQK
+301 SKLAPFIRDGQR
-313 VRLSDAVYHSVQL
+313 VRIKDAVYHGL
-326 SNGDYA
+326 RLRNGDYA

-344 RTGNIRNNIR
+344 REGEIRNNICR
-354 RGDGLSSDAVY
+354 KEGLSSDAVY
-365 AIFEDAEKDLWL
+365 SVFEDAEGDLWL

-387 ISSPLRVLNE
+387 INSPLRVLNE

-408 EVFNDKLFTTNSKG
+408 EVFNNKLFTTNSKG
-422 LFELNSSSSQGI
+422 LFELNSLPSQGVLK
-434 SRPYFKKIEGIDNL
+434 PYFKKIQGIDNL
-448 TMHCQRFGNELIV
+448 TMHCQAYGNELLV
-461 SNYDGVFVLD
+461 SNYDGVFLLD
-471 RNGRR
+471 KNGAR
-476 SQVAR
+476 SQIAK

-487 EEIRSAQPPQHLLV
+487 EESRPLQMPQHLLA

-512 FKDGKWVQGSRREDM
+512 FLNGKWVQGARRDDM

-541 VFLNS
+541 IFINS

-557 TPGTMHTLADPF
+557 STGQMPSASPHTLSDAF
-569 KLIHHGPGNGL
+569 KLIHHGPENGL
-580 SSNKI
+580 SSDKV
-585 RWLERVGN
+585 RWLERVGE
-593 TVYASTD
+593 TVFASTD
-600 EAMHRFNPEKRV
+600 EAMHRFNAVKRV
-612 FEVDTIL
+612 FEVDTLL
-619 TAGVAP
+619 TAGVSP
-625 YQGGWINEIVGD
+625 YKGGWINEIVAG

-651 SQVFEYAQSRLRRLP
+651 SHVFEYGSNRLRRLP

-685 FMVFGSNKWLVLFDR
+685 FMLFGSNKWIVLFDK
-700 NLPTATG
+700 NLQAAAAR
-707 KPFQTLIRQISVD
+707 PFKTLIRQILINK
-720 QDSLVS
+720 DSLIS
-726 FHEAESPDIAYGHRL
+726 FRDKQSPPEIAYGIQGL

-751 LSTKNQFQYFLEGFH
+751 LSSKNQFQYRLEGFQ
-766 DRWSAWSGESFVDF
+766 DQWSAWSGESFVDF
-780 TNLPEGH
+780 TNLPEGN

-797 YGDTGGEASLA
+797 YGNAGGEDRLA
-808 LSILPPWYRTWWAFT
+808 FTILPPWYRTWWAFAA
-823 SYALLLG
+823 YALLLG
-830 GMAVMLVRFRER
+830 GTAVMLVRFRER
-842 KLQSEKLVLE
+842 KLQMEKLVLE

-861 IMLQTEELKEMDRM
+861 ITLQTEELKEMDRM

-900 ELSKKPPAEQDKLLV
+900 ELSKKTPEEQGKLLI

-938 GKMDLQVQRG
+938 NKMELQVQKG
-948 ELRHFL
+948 DLRHFL
-954 SVLSSSFDSLAQ
+954 SILSSSFDSLAQ
-966 HKGIA
+966 HKGIV
-971 FEKTIE
+971 FEKTVGLPE
-977 IPDGPFWF
+977 GLFWY

-990 EKVLTNLLS
+990 EKIVTNLLS
-999 NAFKFTPPG
+999 NAFKFTPSG
-1008 GSVAFTARAGLLSDR
+1008 GSVVFAAHITEGNGQQILHIAVS
-1023 RATDRRATDLPTLRM
+1023 
-1038 MVADTGRGI
+1038 DTGKGI
-1047 APEEQKRVF
+1047 APQEQKQVF
-1056 ESFYQAKQ
+1056 ESFYQARQ

-1078 FARELVKLHKGNIR
+1078 LVKELLRLHKGKVH
-1092 LESETGKGSVFSV
+1092 LQSEPGNGSVFSV
-1105 EIPVDKEAY
+1105 EIPVNEQAY
-1114 EATQILESEFS
+1114 EVVQRIEGRPNEYAVPAATGTFEPRPEPKSNQSDNHQRESQAKS
-1125 AYKPMTEQPVIEPPG
+1125 G
-1140 YSILTERQTGKRSTA
+1140 A
-1155 AQQETVLIVEDNAEL
+1155 ANRNANRETVLIAEDNAEL

-1177 LEGQYTIFKAPDGAE
+1177 LDDEYVVFKAPDGVE

-1207 DLMMPRMDGIEL
+1207 DLMMPGMDGMEL
-1219 TAKIK
+1219 TANIK

-1265 ELRVRVAN
+1265 ELTVRVRN

-1290 VHVTPSEEMS
+1290 VHVTSSEEMS
-1300 LDDKFLVKAREL
+1300 LDDKFLMKAKEI
-1312 VEANMEDVLFSVEKM
+1312 VEGNMEDVLFSVEKM
-1327 ADEMNL
+1327 AEEIGL

-1406 VSPKEE
+1406 VSQKEN